1 MVSTLVGY
9 LSSGKDNQIS
19 EGIGYV
25 NTFRHVRYPY
35 RSKNQIDT
43 DSFVQVFRRIRTTSK
58 NVRVIH
64 SHNGSNFVGS
74 KT

>member
-1 MVSTLVGY
+1 MLIRFVTY
-9 LSSGKDNQIS
+9 TTHI
-19 EGIGYV
+19 EE
-25 NTFRHVRYPY
+25 
-35 RSKNQIDT
+35 KNQIGT
-43 DSFVQVFRRIRTTSK
+43 DSFVQVFRRIITTSK